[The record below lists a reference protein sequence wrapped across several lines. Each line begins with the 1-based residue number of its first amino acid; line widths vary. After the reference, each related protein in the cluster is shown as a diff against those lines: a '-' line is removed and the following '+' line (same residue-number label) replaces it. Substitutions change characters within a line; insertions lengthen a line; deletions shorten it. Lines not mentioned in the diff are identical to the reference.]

1 MTVSRVLNDRPDV
14 SRQTRKRVQQVIQE
28 LGYAPSEIARSLSQ
42 GRSSTLGVVTS
53 GLEFYGPSRTLVGI
67 EKQANDLGFSL
78 MVRLLH
84 NPVVS
89 RGERALSDL
98 VANQVAGIIWAVAEI
113 GDQRDWLYDNLNGG
127 TTPIVFLSM
136 QPRPNTSL
144 VAVDNRLGG
153 RLAAEHLLEQGY
165 QNIGI
170 INGPMEWW
178 ESRQRESG
186 WQEVLQA
193 AGMAD
198 LERSKA
204 EGDWTAASGYK
215 AMLKLLDRVPD
226 LEAIFI
232 SNDSM
237 ALGALQAAASTGRSV
252 PDDLA
257 VVGFDDIPEAAYF
270 SPSLSTVRQDL
281 LELGCQAVSM
291 LNQQLEAQRNE
302 EPLSVQAAKLEPSLI
317 VRQSSLRQTS

>member
-1 MTVSRVLNDRPDV
+1 M
-14 SRQTRKRVQQVIQE
+14 
-28 LGYAPSEIARSLSQ
+28 
-42 GRSSTLGVVTS
+42 
-53 GLEFYGPSRTLVGI
+53 
-67 EKQANDLGFSL
+67 
-78 MVRLLH
+78 
-84 NPVVS
+84 
-89 RGERALSDL
+89 
-98 VANQVAGIIWAVAEI
+98 
-113 GDQRDWLYDNLNGG
+113 
-127 TTPIVFLSM
+127 
-136 QPRPNTSL
+136 PR
-144 VAVDNRLGG
+144 G

-257 VVGFDDIPEAAYF
+257 VVGFDDIFLAAHAN
-270 SPSLSTVRQDL
+270 PPLTTVRVPAYGLGWTAAEILITLIEGDEDVSSVS
-281 LELGCQAVSM
+281 LETELMIRESCGATSD
-291 LNQQLEAQRNE
+291 AG
-302 EPLSVQAAKLEPSLI
+302 AKLP
-317 VRQSSLRQTS
+317 VT